1 MSKDFRRVTILMA
14 DDDEDDRLLARDALA
29 ESRVLNDFHCV
40 ADGIEL
46 MKYLRREGV
55 YADKERYPTP
65 SLILLD
71 LNMPRLDGR
80 GALTQIKADP
90 NLRGIPVIIL
100 TTSGAEEDMMRA
112 YDLGAASY
120 IAKPVT
126 FDKLVELMRSLG
138 RYWVEF
144 VELPNCRKLAGSN

>member
-1 MSKDFRRVTILMA
+1 MSKDFRTVTILMA

-40 ADGIEL
+40 ADGVEL
-46 MKYLRREGV
+46 MKYLRREGL
-55 YADKERYPTP
+55 YKDAELYPAP

-90 NLRGIPVIIL
+90 NLRSIPVIIL
-100 TTSGAEEDMMRA
+100 TTSKAEEDMMRA

-120 IAKPVT
+120 ITKPVT

-144 VELPNCRKLAGSN
+144 VELPNRRQLIN

>member
-1 MSKDFRRVTILMA
+1 MNTDIRTVTILMA
-14 DDDEDDRLLARDALA
+14 DDDEDDRLLARDALT
-29 ESRVLNDFHCV
+29 ESRVVNDFHCV

-46 MKYLRREGV
+46 MKYLRREGL
-55 YADKERYPTP
+55 YRDEELYPTP

-90 NLRGIPVIIL
+90 TLRSIPVIVL
-100 TTSGAEEDMMRA
+100 TTSKAEEDMLRA
-112 YDLGAASY
+112 YELGAASY
-120 IAKPVT
+120 ITKPVT
-126 FDKLVELMRSLG
+126 FDKLVDLMRSLG

-144 VELPNCRKLAGSN
+144 VELPNRRQPIS

>member
-1 MSKDFRRVTILMA
+1 MSRDFRTVTILMA
-14 DDDEDDRLLARDALA
+14 DDDEDDRLLTRDALG

-46 MKYLRREGV
+46 MKYLRREGL
-55 YADKERYPTP
+55 YKDEELYPTP

-80 GALTQIKADP
+80 GALEQLKSDP
-90 NLRGIPVIIL
+90 RLRSIPVIIL
-100 TTSGAEEDMMRA
+100 TTSKAEEDMLRA

-120 IAKPVT
+120 ITKPVT

-144 VELPNCRKLAGSN
+144 VELPNRR

>member
-1 MSKDFRRVTILMA
+1 MSRDFHTVTILMA
-14 DDDEDDRLLARDALA
+14 DDDEDDRLLTRDALT

-46 MKYLRREGV
+46 MKYLRREGL
-55 YADKERYPTP
+55 YKDEELYPAP

-80 GALTQIKADP
+80 GALEQIKADP
-90 NLRGIPVIIL
+90 RLRSIPVIIL
-100 TTSGAEEDMMRA
+100 TTSKAEEDMLRA

-120 IAKPVT
+120 IPKPVT

-144 VELPNCRKLAGSN
+144 VELPNRR

>member
-1 MSKDFRRVTILMA
+1 MSRDFRTVTILMA
-14 DDDEDDRLLARDALA
+14 DDDEDDRLLTRDALT

-46 MKYLRREGV
+46 MKYLRREGL
-55 YADKERYPTP
+55 YKDEELYPAP

-80 GALTQIKADP
+80 GALEQLKSDP
-90 NLRGIPVIIL
+90 RLRSIPVIIL
-100 TTSGAEEDMMRA
+100 TTSKAEEDMLRA

-120 IAKPVT
+120 ITKPVT

-144 VELPNCRKLAGSN
+144 VELPNRR

>member
-1 MSKDFRRVTILMA
+1 MIKDFRTVTILMA
-14 DDDEDDRLLARDALA
+14 DDDEDDRLLTRDALT

-46 MKYLRREGV
+46 MKYLRREGL
-55 YADKERYPTP
+55 YKDEELYPAP

-80 GALTQIKADP
+80 GALEQIKADAR
-90 NLRGIPVIIL
+90 LRSIPVIIL
-100 TTSGAEEDMMRA
+100 TTSKAEEDMLRA

-120 IAKPVT
+120 ITKPVT
-126 FDKLVELMRSLG
+126 FDKLVELMKSLG

-144 VELPNCRKLAGSN
+144 VELPNRR

>member
-1 MSKDFRRVTILMA
+1 MKDFRTVTILMA
-14 DDDEDDRLLARDALA
+14 DDDEDDRLLTRDALS

-46 MKYLRREGV
+46 MKYLRREGL
-55 YADKERYPTP
+55 YKDEELYPAP

-80 GALTQIKADP
+80 GALEQIKSDP
-90 NLRGIPVIIL
+90 RLRSIPVIIL
-100 TTSGAEEDMMRA
+100 TTSKAEEDMLRA

-120 IAKPVT
+120 ITKPVT

-144 VELPNCRKLAGSN
+144 VELPNRR